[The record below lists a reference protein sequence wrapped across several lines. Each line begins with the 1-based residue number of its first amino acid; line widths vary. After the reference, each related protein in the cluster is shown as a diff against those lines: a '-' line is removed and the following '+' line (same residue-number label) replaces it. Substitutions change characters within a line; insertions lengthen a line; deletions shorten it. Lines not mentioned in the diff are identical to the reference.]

1 MTQKAHIPKYRMS
14 FGTGGL
20 FLNESVA
27 IAHLYQD
34 LGDWTAVKR
43 SAGEQG
49 IIPFRKQSS
58 VTRSVREIANRLEV
72 LKADEID
79 LLCHGDHGD
88 QLSVLWL
95 ALCRGYRFIGE
106 FAVELLSERFLSF
119 RTHVTYDDFDAF
131 YSAKAEWEPE
141 LEAISTSTRE
151 KLRQILFRLMREAG
165 ILNQEDHICRALLS
179 PSFTALIT
187 RSDPH
192 ELRFFPGAELGRQ
205 RGA

>member
-1 MTQKAHIPKYRMS
+1 MIRKAGGTKYRMS

-20 FLNESVA
+20 FLNESIA
-27 IAHLYQD
+27 IARLYQE
-34 LGDWTAVKR
+34 LGDWTAVKK
-43 SAGEQG
+43 AAAEQG
-49 IIPFRKQSS
+49 VIPFRKQSS

-72 LKADEID
+72 LKTDEID
-79 LLCHGDHGD
+79 LLCHGGHAD

-119 RTHVTYDDFDAF
+119 RTHITYDDFDAF
-131 YSAKAEWEPE
+131 YAAKAEWEPE

-165 ILNQEDHICRALLS
+165 ILNQDDHICRVLLS
-179 PSFTALIT
+179 PNFSGLVTQ
-187 RSDPH
+187 SDPY
-192 ELRFFPGAELGRQ
+192 EIRYFPGAELDGP

>member
-1 MTQKAHIPKYRMS
+1 MTQKANTSKYRMS
-14 FGTGGL
+14 YGTGGL

-27 IAHLYQD
+27 IARLYQE
-34 LGDWTAVKR
+34 LGDWSAVKKA
-43 SAGEQG
+43 AGAKG
-49 IIPFRKQSS
+49 VIPFRKQSS

-79 LLCHGDHGD
+79 LLCHGDYAD

-119 RTHVTYDDFDAF
+119 RTHITYDDFDAF
-131 YSAKAEWEPE
+131 YAAKAEWEPD

-151 KLRQILFRLMREAG
+151 KLRQVLFRLMREAG
-165 ILNQEDHICRALLS
+165 ILHEGDHICRALLS
-179 PSFTALIT
+179 PSFTALMAQ
-187 RSDPH
+187 SDPH
-192 ELRFFPGAELGRQ
+192 ELRYFPGSELGRQ
-205 RGA
+205 RDA

>member
-1 MTQKAHIPKYRMS
+1 MTQKANTSKYRMS
-14 FGTGGL
+14 YGTGGL

-27 IAHLYQD
+27 IARLYQE
-34 LGDWTAVKR
+34 LGDWSAVKKA
-43 SAGEQG
+43 AGAKG
-49 IIPFRKQSS
+49 VIPFRKQSS

-79 LLCHGDHGD
+79 LLCHGDYAD

-119 RTHVTYDDFDAF
+119 RTHITYDDFDAF
-131 YSAKAEWEPE
+131 YAAKAEWEPD

-151 KLRQILFRLMREAG
+151 KLRQVLFRLMREAG
-165 ILNQEDHICRALLS
+165 ILHEGDHICRALLS
-179 PSFTALIT
+179 PSFTALMAQ
-187 RSDPH
+187 SDPH
-192 ELRFFPGAELGRQ
+192 ELRYFPGSELGRQ

>member
-1 MTQKAHIPKYRMS
+1 MTQKAHISKYRMS

-49 IIPFRKQSS
+49 VIPFRKQSS

-106 FAVELLSERFLSF
+106 FAVELLSERYLSF
-119 RTHVTYDDFDAF
+119 RTHVTYDDFDAY
-131 YSAKAEWEPE
+131 YSAKAEWEPG

-165 ILNQEDHICRALLS
+165 ILNQEDNICRALLS
-179 PSFTALIT
+179 PSFTALIS

>member
-1 MTQKAHIPKYRMS
+1 MTQKANTSKYRMS
-14 FGTGGL
+14 YGIGGL

-27 IAHLYQD
+27 IARLYQE
-34 LGDWTAVKR
+34 LGDWSAVKKA
-43 SAGEQG
+43 AGAKG
-49 IIPFRKQSS
+49 VIPFRKQSS

-79 LLCHGDHGD
+79 LLCHGDYAD

-119 RTHVTYDDFDAF
+119 RTHITYDDFDAF
-131 YSAKAEWEPE
+131 YAAKAEWEPD

-151 KLRQILFRLMREAG
+151 KLRQVLFRLMREAG
-165 ILNQEDHICRALLS
+165 ILHEGDHICRALLS
-179 PSFTALIT
+179 PSFTALMAQ
-187 RSDPH
+187 SDPH
-192 ELRFFPGAELGRQ
+192 ELRYFPGSELGRQ

>member
-1 MTQKAHIPKYRMS
+1 MTQKANTSKYRMS

-27 IAHLYQD
+27 IARLYQE
-34 LGDWTAVKR
+34 LGDWTAVKKA
-43 SAGEQG
+43 AGAKG
-49 IIPFRKQSS
+49 VIPFRKQSS

-79 LLCHGDHGD
+79 LLCHGDYAD

-119 RTHVTYDDFDAF
+119 RTHITYDDFDAF
-131 YSAKAEWEPE
+131 YAAKAEWEPE
-141 LEAISTSTRE
+141 LEAISTSTQE

-165 ILNQEDHICRALLS
+165 ILNQGDHICRALLS
-179 PSFTALIT
+179 PSFTALMAQ
-187 RSDPH
+187 SDPH
-192 ELRFFPGAELGRQ
+192 ELRYFPGTELGRQ